1 MPMPNHCVECDKPY
15 IEVNI
20 EGGSLCPDCSPSKRG
35 RGDYRGEGEIESLK
49 DNMMSPMLSGNGN
62 PEIDDEMYE
71 ERPLVTIEIDRIIY
85 HIDPEVDALI
95 NNLVLQIKELQE
107 LSGSGGFKSN

>member
-1 MPMPNHCVECDKPY
+1 VA
-15 IEVNI
+15 
-20 EGGSLCPDCSPSKRG
+20 
-35 RGDYRGEGEIESLK
+35 
-49 DNMMSPMLSGNGN
+49 
-62 PEIDDEMYE
+62 
-71 ERPLVTIEIDRIIY
+71 IEIDRIIY